1 MRLPAV
7 LSLITGAAWSG
18 LVAAEPV
25 LHQSPFLPAP
35 GQSTAAVATA
45 PGTHEFTGVIITGK
59 TVLINLTDT
68 QARRSF
74 WIQVGRTEDGVEVL
88 DYDRKNDAAT
98 VRLRGETR
106 RLVLKQPAVVAS
118 SGTTVA
124 TVQVAPSVPLPPP
137 STPAEAE
144 REARMLVSDLLE
156 IGMQQRKAYEEAQ
169 RKASAEAARRTGAK
183 PLTPVPAP

>member
-1 MRLPAV
+1 MRFPAV
-7 LSLITGAAWSG
+7 LSLFTGAVWSG
-18 LVAAEPV
+18 IVAAEPV

-35 GQSTAAVATA
+35 GQTTAAPVAA

-74 WIQVGRTEDGVEVL
+74 WIQVGKSEDGVEAL
-88 DYDRKNDAAT
+88 DYDRKTDAAT

-169 RKASAEAARRTGAK
+169 RKASAEAARRTGGK